1 MHTGPRG
8 LHGAAH
14 PVGARGA
21 HQDLRRHPRA
31 VPRPAAALRVRGLP
45 ARGQLPVPRR
55 LRGPRQ
61 AVARD
66 DLPAARVQDQVPGEL
81 LHPAGQPR
89 VRVHQPHLRL
99 LRRVQAAVQHQDVE
113 DLHGLL
119 QLPARGGHRRRED
132 LLLPR
137 RPLAGAAAAGPDQE
151 DHPAHGR
158 AGHGPALR
166 PALVRPRQG
175 HGRLGRERPRRVV
188 HVRRGHR
195 GPVPAQDG
203 PGPGVPRAPGG
214 GGRLRVLRA
223 PAARDHLLGAQLLR
237 RVRQRGGHDG
247 RRRDADVLV
256 PDPQAGREG
265 QAPGDRGRGAAAG
278 DAPGEE
284 ALRGIHFAAMTRLDA
299 AGHPARLYI

>member
-55 LRGPRQ
+55 LRGPR
-61 AVARD
+61 APVHRD
-66 DLPAARVQDQVPGEL
+66 DRAAPLLQDQVPG
-81 LHPAGQPR
+81 PRVPAAGQPR
-89 VRVHQPHLRL
+89 VRGAQPHLRL
-99 LRRVQAAVQHQDVE
+99 LRRVQAALLGQA
-113 DLHGLL
+113 LARLRRLL
-119 QLPARGGHRRRED
+119 QLHAGGRARRAPGAVHARG
-132 LLLPR
+132 PV
-137 RPLAGAAAAGPDQE
+137 AGARAPGPDPR
-151 DHPAHGR
+151 HPAAHRSAGGR
-158 AGHGPALR
+158 APVR
-166 PALVRPRQG
+166 PALERPGPEAPGLDLLVAGRVLLLRAGRRRQVPGEARPR
-175 HGRLGRERPRRVV
+175 L
-188 HVRRGHR
+188 
-195 GPVPAQDG
+195 DL
-203 PGPGVPRAPGG
+203 PRAPGRR
-214 GGRLRVLRA
+214 GRLRVPVRA
-223 PAARDHLLGAQLLR
+223 AARDHLLGAQLLR